1 MKPTPN
7 FNSPAWLKRGCP
19 FSFKFLL
26 FMAEA
31 GLLGHIKIIEVVEG
45 EEGFDQTKNELSD
58 KLGKKATFPTVE
70 VEPGFFMSDSDELIE
85 HFAEQFGVEL
95 DGLEALPFYKRGLMA
110 HSLSKFKEWRAYK
123 EKYGPLE
130 D

>member
-1 MKPTPN
+1 MSE
-7 FNSPAWLKRGCP
+7 FVCSAWLKRGCP

-45 EEGFDQTKNELSD
+45 EEDFDAVKEELTT

-70 VEPGFFMSDSDELIE
+70 VEPGVFKSDSDELIE
-85 HFAEQFGVEL
+85 YFAEQCGIEL
-95 DGLEALPFYKRGLMA
+95 DALEALPFYKRGLMA

>member
-1 MKPTPN
+1 MSD
-7 FNSPAWLKRGCP
+7 FVCSAWLKRGCP

-31 GLLGHIKIIEVVEG
+31 GLLGHIKIIEMVED
-45 EEGFDQTKNELSD
+45 EDGFDETKAELSE

-70 VEPGFFMSDSDELIE
+70 VEPGVFMSDSDELIE
-85 HFAEQFGVEL
+85 YFADQCGIEVEA
-95 DGLEALPFYKRGLMA
+95 LEALSFYKRGLMA
-110 HSLSKFKEWRAYK
+110 HSLSKFKEWRTYQ

-130 D
+130 N

>member
-1 MKPTPN
+1 MPN
-7 FNSPAWLKRGCP
+7 SVCNAWLKRGCP

-45 EEGFDQTKNELSD
+45 EEDFEKMKEELSN
-58 KLGKKATFPTVE
+58 KLGKTATFPTVE
-70 VEPGFFMSDSDELIE
+70 VEPDVYMSESDDLIE
-85 HFAEQFGVEL
+85 YFAEQCGVDLEAM
-95 DGLEALPFYKRGLMA
+95 EALPFYKRGLMQHA
-110 HSLSKFKEWRAYK
+110 VTMFKERRAYR